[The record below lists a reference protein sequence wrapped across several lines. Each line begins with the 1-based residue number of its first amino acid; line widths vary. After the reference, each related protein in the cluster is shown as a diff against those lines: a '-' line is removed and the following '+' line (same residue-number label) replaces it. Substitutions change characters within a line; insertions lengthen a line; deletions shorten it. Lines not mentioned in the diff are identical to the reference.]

1 MRDFSVFCRE
11 IPPVED
17 AGTHNADLALT
28 EEPFLHDQCT
38 ADSNKE

>member
-17 AGTHNADLALT
+17 AGRHNADLAPT
-28 EEPFLHDQCT
+28 EEPFLYNQM
-38 ADSNKE
+38 